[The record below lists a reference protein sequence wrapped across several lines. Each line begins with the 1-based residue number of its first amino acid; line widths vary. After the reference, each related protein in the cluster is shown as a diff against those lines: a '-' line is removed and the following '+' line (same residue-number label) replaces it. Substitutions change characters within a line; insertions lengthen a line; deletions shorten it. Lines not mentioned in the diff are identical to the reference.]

1 MDQST
6 QSHVMT
12 AQQQSTSPGEGA
24 EGLGASLD
32 RARAPSDAA
41 KAWRSLTRSRVGM
54 AGAIIVVLVIVVAVA
69 GPWISPHD
77 PMQHNLRTR
86 FQPPGASDARGTYWL
101 GTDQLGR
108 DVLSRIIAGTR
119 ISVIIGVLS
128 VIISGVI
135 GVVYGLVAGF
145 FGGWVDDALMRFAD
159 AFLAIPFIV
168 LVVAA
173 AGVLGPGLITL
184 IFILG
189 LTRWVTYARLV
200 RGETLAVRETEYI
213 TAARALGQT
222 SAKIMFRHILPNVTG
237 SILVVATLSIATAIL
252 AESALSFLGLG
263 VQPPSIT
270 WGLMLADGR
279 QYIGSAWWMTTFPG
293 IAITVTVLGTVFVG
307 DWLRD
312 VLDPRLRGG

>member
-1 MDQST
+1 MEQGT
-6 QSHVMT
+6 QSQT
-12 AQQQSTSPGEGA
+12 ISPQQQSASPDEV
-24 EGLGASLD
+24 
-32 RARAPSDAA
+32 ARAVRATLEQDRSPSDAA

-54 AGAIIVVLVIVVAVA
+54 SGAFIVVLVLMVAAV

-77 PMQHNLRTR
+77 PMQHNLRSR
-86 FQPPGASDARGTYWL
+86 FQPPGASDARGTYVL

-128 VIISGVI
+128 VVISGVI
-135 GVVYGLVAGF
+135 GVTYGLVAGF
-145 FGGWVDDALMRFAD
+145 FGGRLDDALMRFAD

-173 AGVLGPGLITL
+173 SGVLGPGLVTL

-222 SAKIMFRHILPNVTG
+222 SLKIMFKHILPNVTG
-237 SILVVATLSIATAIL
+237 SILVVATLSVATAIL

-263 VQPPSIT
+263 VQPPNIT

-293 IAITVTVLGTVFVG
+293 IAITITVLGTVFLG